1 MNDFAFWESI
11 LAGPITSM
19 GADGLPNVVYFGTA
33 CIKYTQDV
41 LRSIAHFGEVEVEIL
56 VNVAIQDTLFF
67 NNILLP
73 ALQVV
78 NLGYDFCV
86 EVFRAID
93 ARRSEIR
100 PRDPPLTI
108 IMHGRNTTSLS
119 SVDETLENSTVD
131 DDPQYRRKRL
141 FDGFFVL
148 FLRELRDLWEQFDL
162 LEPALHPKPS
172 SGARPL
178 NVNIGNVEESLG
190 CRCRTCE
197 KLVDFLKSSERLEL
211 HAFGDS
217 LSLNH
222 VHLRVQLGGSQSHI
236 KANLASGSSRQK
248 LVIVK
253 QQHPDDLVV
262 QENRRRRKPRQ
273 ICVFAIDTDPVDR
286 ISLHSQPAADSKFH
300 HLCILST
307 WALMAQWQYLPRS
320 TSFVPGLQT
329 GQVSRR
335 YLLQRSYR
343 NVWRILCGPYI
354 LHMGHTKRRTRK
366 QDHRCQGGWKQAL
379 GPRDLRPLLTGNFY
393 CSWYFIACPLLVDW
407 GSLPPPSILVGL
419 AKTVVAVPVRWSGS
433 NELPIS
439 AIQVQSTALLRRE
452 FEHDPRVC
460 NLGQAKAKTPVYA
473 GTYKNFPKRS
483 MSVANRDFALV

>member
-93 ARRSEIR
+93 ARR
-100 PRDPPLTI
+100 
-108 IMHGRNTTSLS
+108 HNT
-119 SVDETLENSTVD
+119 DGKD
-131 DDPQYRRKRL
+131 L

-197 KLVDFLKSSERLEL
+197 KLDDFLKSSERLEL

-262 QENRRRRKPRQ
+262 QENRRRRKAEAPTSGRLKISSPMYLINVGTGGAVAISATFDVFRAWSSNRPSKSRSHPYMVLALTVVG
-273 ICVFAIDTDPVDR
+273 ICCRDR
-286 ISLHSQPAADSKFH
+286 TGTSGAFFVVHTYYIWATRNGERASK
-300 HLCILST
+300 T
-307 WALMAQWQYLPRS
+307 TVAKE
-320 TSFVPGLQT
+320 G
-329 GQVSRR
+329 GSR
-335 YLLQRSYR
+335 LWDLGIQ
-343 NVWRILCGPYI
+343 GPY
-354 LHMGHTKRRTRK
+354 
-366 QDHRCQGGWKQAL
+366 
-379 GPRDLRPLLTGNFY
+379 
-393 CSWYFIACPLLVDW
+393 
-407 GSLPPPSILVGL
+407 
-419 AKTVVAVPVRWSGS
+419 
-433 NELPIS
+433 
-439 AIQVQSTALLRRE
+439 
-452 FEHDPRVC
+452 
-460 NLGQAKAKTPVYA
+460 
-473 GTYKNFPKRS
+473 
-483 MSVANRDFALV
+483 